1 MKHFTITFKPD
12 SIQISVHS
20 GTTLL
25 EAAGRAGIILN
36 SVCGGRGT
44 CKKCTVLLEPGH
56 RAVCACQYRIDSDLT
71 VTIPRE
77 SRFFGQ
83 KIQEGS
89 FEGLVD
95 VKPDVFRK
103 YQQGDPAKAIFGIA
117 VDLGTTTI
125 VAKLMDMVKGKTLAS
140 AAALNPQTR
149 FGDDVIS
156 RITYARGASEMEQL
170 HKCVIGCLNQLIARL
185 CLDARVEAADVYE
198 MCVVGNTTMNHIFL
212 KLPIAQLGQA
222 PYEAYSL
229 GAHDLSPP
237 ELGLE
242 ISPEGNV
249 HTVENV
255 AGFVGS
261 DTVAVALAVDIG
273 SSDDTTLIVDV
284 GTNGEVVL
292 GSKEALFAASCAA
305 GPAFE
310 GARIACG
317 SRAAEGAIQG
327 VAVENGEVLLDVIDA
342 VQAQSICG
350 SGLIDAVSVLLQLGV
365 IDRSGRFVRPDQP
378 AESLPPGVAWRV
390 AAAEGQ
396 PAFILAKGER
406 PVFLSQ
412 KDVREAQLAK
422 AAIRTGIKLLQ
433 DQLSVQD
440 GDIERVYLAGA
451 FGNYISRD
459 SALRIGLLPDVQP
472 QRVRSVGNAAL
483 VGAQMALVSEQY
495 RQAAGKLARKI
506 QYVEIA
512 NQPRFQDVFAE
523 ALLFP
528 P

>member
-1 MKHFTITFKPD
+1 
-12 SIQISVHS
+12 
-20 GTTLL
+20 
-25 EAAGRAGIILN
+25 
-36 SVCGGRGT
+36 
-44 CKKCTVLLEPGH
+44 
-56 RAVCACQYRIDSDLT
+56 
-71 VTIPRE
+71 
-77 SRFFGQ
+77 
-83 KIQEGS
+83 
-89 FEGLVD
+89 
-95 VKPDVFRK
+95 
-103 YQQGDPAKAIFGIA
+103 
-117 VDLGTTTI
+117 
-125 VAKLMDMVKGKTLAS
+125 
-140 AAALNPQTR
+140 
-149 FGDDVIS
+149 
-156 RITYARGASEMEQL
+156 
-170 HKCVIGCLNQLIARL
+170 
-185 CLDARVEAADVYE
+185 
-198 MCVVGNTTMNHIFL
+198 
-212 KLPIAQLGQA
+212 LGQA

-365 IDRSGRFVRPDQP
+365 IDRSGRFVRPEQP